1 MTQNNEPT
9 ILEMNRT
16 ICEFMGW
23 EFKEDPKFQYMAY
36 FEGNQMWCD
45 NLHGVNKTILEGF
58 AYHKDWSRLMPV
70 IEKIETPQYDAN
82 GKFIYLTSAD
92 VQITY
97 KACIIEYEP
106 DEESGDP
113 HEEVKIQTISETK
126 IEAVHKAVYQFIT
139 WYNNQQNIT
148 NEQ

>member
-1 MTQNNEPT
+1 MAQSNEPT
-9 ILEMNRT
+9 TDQMNET
-16 ICEFMGW
+16 IARFMGYKC
-23 EFKEDPKFQYMAY
+23 EHQGHRRPHPTLTFKV
-36 FEGNQMWCD
+36 D
-45 NLHGVNKTILEGF
+45 NVWWPVNALK
-58 AYHKDWSRLMPV
+58 YHTSWDWLMTV

-113 HEEVKIQTISETK
+113 HEEIKIQTVGDTK

-139 WYNNQQNIT
+139 WYNQYQQT
-148 NEQ
+148 TTDGCKPE